1 MKVFQYKAMDATGR
15 IRRGRLVAA
24 NLDELEASIGGMG
37 LDLVTCKT
45 VTSRTLRL
53 YRKNINRRDLI
64 DFCFQ
69 LEQLLTAG
77 VVLLTGLEDLRNS
90 SENPR
95 FREIISALID
105 RINDGKTFSSALEE
119 FPRIFNPVFVNLVRV
134 GEQSGELPAIL
145 RNIGENMRW
154 DDEIAARAS
163 KALMYPSFVALIV
176 SSVVAFLMIY
186 LVPQLVQFI
195 TSMEGTLPIHTRA
208 LLFTS
213 NIFTHYWYLLLGIPL
228 ALWAGLAVAMR
239 LNPEVRLRVDAAKL
253 RFWLLGEIFQKIILA
268 RFARVFSLMYRAGIP
283 VLQIL
288 DISMHVTGNLAISRA
303 LNDSRRQVT
312 EGVSLSVAFTG
323 TSMFPP
329 FVVRM
334 INVGENTG
342 DLESAMRNV
351 SYFYER
357 DVKERIDKVEAALE
371 PLITVVLG
379 AVLGWIIL
387 SVLGPVYDLVS
398 KIKV

>member
-95 FREIISALID
+95 FKEIISALID